1 MKNEDY
7 ILIGKIIENVQNIEY
22 DLIQGIKFNRLA
34 SLFEKYKIV
43 SPVLFKNVENDTTN
57 LAKEMQN
64 MTFGQ
69 LMGIVRKYDFISN
82 DDLDYL
88 ETILSK
94 RNQLVH
100 QYFKYN
106 ELNNSDDEIKR
117 KYLKRF
123 YEETLAFSDYLHNI
137 VLDIKNDLDIA
148 TGNKYYSK

>member
-22 DLIQGIKFNRLA
+22 DLIQGIRFNRLL
-34 SLFEKYKIV
+34 SLFEKYKTV
-43 SPVLFKNVENDTTN
+43 SPTLFQNVENDTVH

-106 ELNNSDDEIKR
+106 ELNNSDEETKS

-123 YEETLAFSDYLHNI
+123 YEESSTFSEYLHNI
-137 VLDIKNDLDIA
+137 VLEIKNDLDNA
-148 TGNKYYSK
+148 TGRNN